1 MSTAAT
7 AETTDLQD
15 EVEMVV
21 APEPTFDE
29 RIARNDALVRKHA
42 LAAAG
47 VGLIPLPAV
56 DFLALTGVQANLLR
70 KLSAAYDVPF
80 SEELGKKLV
89 GSLVGGYAPV
99 ALAMPVASL
108 LKSVPLIGQTTGV
121 LAMSI
126 VAGASTYAIGKVFVQ
141 HFESGGTFLNF
152 DPAAVRE
159 YFREQFR
166 EGREFVSAQKK
177 AKPKAGESV
186 AEGTADA

>member
-7 AETTDLQD
+7 AEATDLQD
-15 EVEMVV
+15 DVDAVV
-21 APEPTFDE
+21 MPEPTFEE
-29 RIARNDALVRKHA
+29 RMARNDAMVRKHA

-56 DFLALTGVQANLLR
+56 DFLALTGLQANLLR
-70 KLSAAYDVPF
+70 KLSAAYDIPF

-89 GSLVGGYAPV
+89 GSLVAGYAPV

-108 LKSVPLIGQTTGV
+108 LKTVPLIGQTTGV
-121 LAMSI
+121 LAMSL

-159 YFREQFR
+159 HFREQFR

-177 AKPKAGESV
+177 ARP
-186 AEGTADA
+186 TADAAKATGAAED

>member
-1 MSTAAT
+1 MSTAEA
-7 AETTDLQD
+7 TDLQD
-15 EVEMVV
+15 EIEATVL
-21 APEPTFDE
+21 PEPTFEE
-29 RIARNDALVRKHA
+29 RMARNDALVRKHA

-47 VGLIPLPAV
+47 VGLIPLPAI
-56 DFLALTGVQANLLR
+56 DFIALTGLQANLLR
-70 KLSAAYDVPF
+70 KLSAAYDIPF

-89 GSLVGGYAPV
+89 GSLVSGYAPV

-108 LKSVPLIGQTTGV
+108 LKSVPLIGQTAGV

-166 EGREFVSAQKK
+166 EGREYVSTQKN
-177 AKPKAGESV
+177 AKPKADAAKASGA
-186 AEGTADA
+186 AED

>member
-1 MSTAAT
+1 MSTEATVDT
-7 AETTDLQD
+7 AELHDDASLA
-15 EVEMVV
+15 V
-21 APEPTFDE
+21 PELSFEE
-29 RIARNDALVRKHA
+29 RLAQTDALVRKHA
-42 LAAAG
+42 MAAAG
-47 VGLIPLPAV
+47 IGLIPMPLV
-56 DFLALTGVQANLLR
+56 DFVALTGLQANLLR
-70 KLSAAYDVPF
+70 KLSAFYDVPF

-126 VAGASTYAIGKVFVQ
+126 VSGASTYAIGKVFVQ

-152 DPAAVRE
+152 DPSAVRE

-166 EGREFVSAQKK
+166 EGRTVVSKKK
-177 AKPKAGESV
+177 AAPPAP
-186 AEGTADA
+186 TADEA